1 MSDSYWKSAVAYAGD
16 IAVAALGYTLAQT
29 SIDAGRARLPITAYI
44 DCLQKFEM
52 MDWPAS
58 TDGEFGLNVPLSGS
72 AVCKDLA
79 QRVPG
84 AD

>member
-29 SIDAGRARLPITAYI
+29 TIDAGRARLPITAYI

-58 TDGEFGLNVPLSGS
+58 ADGTLGLNVRSSGS

-79 QRVPG
+79 QHVPG